1 MPTTIAPM
9 SSPVIAGMMRIAELS
24 DQQIRELYSAYLE
37 AGVTAFDHADI
48 YGSFT
53 PGGGYHFCEQR
64 FADALKLS
72 PSQRSEITLQ
82 TKCGIVAGP
91 GKPTYYDH
99 SFDHIIA
106 SVEGSLKALGTD
118 YVDTLL
124 LHRPDTWMQPEE
136 VARAFEHLES
146 TGKVVRFGVS
156 NFTPAQIE
164 LLQTSVRQPIVTN
177 QVQFSLTH
185 ATLVNEG
192 LCANITT
199 ASESVV
205 RTGHLLEYARREGIG
220 LQAWSPLQSPD
231 GSSLLDQKA
240 NPQLTAALRRIA
252 DVHQITPS
260 GVAFAWIA
268 SHPAGI
274 VPVAGTTNPAHASQA
289 IEGARTQL
297 SRQEW
302 YELYQAAGHR
312 LP

>member
-1 MPTTIAPM
+1 MN
-9 SSPVIAGMMRIAELS
+9 SPVIAGMMRIAELS

-53 PGGGYHFCEQR
+53 LGGGYHFCEQR
-64 FADALKLS
+64 FASALKLS
-72 PSQRSEITLQ
+72 SSQRAEITLQ

-91 GKPTYYDH
+91 KQPTYYDH
-99 SFDHIIA
+99 SYDHIIA
-106 SVEGSLKALGTD
+106 SVEGSLEALGTD

-124 LHRPDTWMQPEE
+124 LHRPDSWMQPEE

-146 TGKVVRFGVS
+146 TGKVLKFGVS
-156 NFTPAQIE
+156 NYTPAQIE
-164 LLQTSVRQPIVTN
+164 LLQTAVRQPIVTN

-185 ATLVNEG
+185 AALVSEG
-192 LCANITT
+192 LCANI
-199 ASESVV
+199 ASAGESVV
-205 RTGHLLEYARREGIG
+205 RTGHLLEFARRAGCG

-231 GSSLLDQKA
+231 GSSLLDQQA
-240 NPQLTAALRRIA
+240 NPHLAAALQRIA
-252 DVHQITPS
+252 DAHQITPS
-260 GVAFAWIA
+260 GVAFAWIT

-274 VPVAGTTNPAHASQA
+274 VPVAGTTNPAHAAQA
-289 IEGARTQL
+289 VAGARTQL